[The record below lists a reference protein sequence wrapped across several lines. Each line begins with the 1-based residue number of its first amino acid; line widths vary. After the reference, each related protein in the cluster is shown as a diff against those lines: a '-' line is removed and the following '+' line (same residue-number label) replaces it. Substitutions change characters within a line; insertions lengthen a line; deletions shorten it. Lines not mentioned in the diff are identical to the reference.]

1 MQKGLKRL
9 FMLCVACLMF
19 SRISTEHQ
27 DLKLSE
33 FKFRQVMRLSVGS
46 QEGQLFVR
54 ADPMAVFVPKLLQTD
69 IEGNFWIAGEAK
81 GGIMK
86 VKRSREVV
94 TILRP
99 PPFVNLSV
107 NSSGYLAI
115 HVRKV
120 KGYNYTDEIQIYNPL
135 GQKLASFR
143 VNGCPQCQ
151 HPYLHYLAG
160 IDDYQQRVW
169 LQFLSTDRT
178 VEEEPKRSACIA
190 AFNPEGKIVHHI
202 SGVWGLSAGRLWRRT
217 KSIGG
222 GFIILDPETMKTSE
236 IPVPTGWQGV
246 WLYGIDPNREL
257 IWWDCWRLD
266 DVKVQA
272 LMAFGKQGIA
282 AILPIPNKF
291 LGAEEGKEIL
301 SYQVVIGRDG
311 RLYVAQCTK
320 EAFYI
325 FEADM
330 SFLKQ

>member
-1 MQKGLKRL
+1 
-9 FMLCVACLMF
+9 MF

-33 FKFRQVMRLSVGS
+33 VKFRQVMRLSVGS

-54 ADPMAVFVPKLLQTD
+54 VDPMAVFVPKLLQPD

-81 GGIMK
+81 GGIMR

-107 NSSGYLAI
+107 NSSGHLAI

-120 KGYNYTDEIQIYNPL
+120 EGYNYTNEIQIYNPE
-135 GQKLASFR
+135 GQKLAAFR
-143 VNGCPQCQ
+143 VNGCPNCK
-151 HPYLHYLAG
+151 HPYLHYFAG
-160 IDDYQQRVW
+160 IDDQQRVW

-202 SGVWGLSAGRLWRRT
+202 SGVWGLSAGRLWHRT
-217 KSIGG
+217 NGSYV
-222 GFIILDPETMKTSE
+222 ILDPETMKASE
-236 IPVPTGWQGV
+236 IPVPAGWDGFFIGV
-246 WLYGIDPNREL
+246 DVTRNL
-257 IWWDCWRLD
+257 IWWHCWRLD
-266 DVKVQA
+266 NKMTA
-272 LMAFGKQGIA
+272 LMAFGKQGIIA
-282 AILPIPNKF
+282 MLPRPHKF
-291 LGAEEGKEIL
+291 LGLEMGQKIL
-301 SYQVVIGRDG
+301 SSEVVIGTDG

-330 SFLKQ
+330 SFLKN